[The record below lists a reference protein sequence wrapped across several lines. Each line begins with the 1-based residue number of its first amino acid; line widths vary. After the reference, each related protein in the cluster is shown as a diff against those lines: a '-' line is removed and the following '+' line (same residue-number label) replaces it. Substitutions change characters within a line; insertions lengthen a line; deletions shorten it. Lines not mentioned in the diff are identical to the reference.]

1 MAGDWIKLE
10 INTFDKPEV
19 MAITVAIDFDDPDFT
34 VGKLAKMWRWFDQHT
49 TDGNAIGVT
58 SALLDRY
65 VGVTGFCAAMQSVG
79 WLIISSDG
87 ITLPH
92 FDFHNGKTAKQ
103 RAQGAKRAA
112 NHRVRDESN
121 ADSVTNALPRE
132 EKIYKTSCS
141 NDEHSNDD
149 FEQFWTAYPKK
160 QAKQDAAKAFRS
172 AKLKP
177 EQLQTVLQDIKR
189 RGSSPDWQ
197 KDGGKFIPL
206 PATYLRGKRWED
218 APLSQPMTGAVEYR
232 NPFAGAI

>member
-19 MAITVAIDFDDPDFT
+19 MAITVAIGLDDPDYT

-49 TDGNAIGVT
+49 TDGNAVGVT

-79 WLIISSDG
+79 WLVINADG

-121 ADSVTNALPRE
+121 ADSVTNSLPRE
-132 EKIYKTSCS
+132 EKRRYKTTCS
-141 NDEHSNDD
+141 SNEQSSDG

-160 QAKQDAAKAFRS
+160 QAKQDALKAFRS

-177 EQLQTVLQDIKR
+177 EQLQTILQDIQR
-189 RGSSPDWQ
+189 RRSSADWT
-197 KDGGKFIPL
+197 KDGGQFIPL
-206 PATYLRGKRWED
+206 PATYLRGQRWED
-218 APLSQPMTGAVEYR
+218 SPSLSIVKP
-232 NPFAGAI
+232 NPFAGVI